1 MKQSK
6 KAYMAIIMS
15 FILALASPAMSALAF
30 GENPECVHV
39 YGVPHST
46 MYEYRTI
53 QYPTYWVVWFKCHLC
68 GYEYSQNIYPAK

>member
-6 KAYMAIIMS
+6 KACMAIIMS
-15 FILALASPAMSALAF
+15 FILALASPAMSALAS

-46 MYEYRTI
+46 MYVYRTI
-53 QYPTYWVVWFKCHLC
+53 YYSTYFTVWYRCHLC
-68 GYEYSQNIYPAK
+68 GYEYSADSYPAK

>member
-6 KAYMAIIMS
+6 KACMAIIMS
-15 FILALASPAMSALAF
+15 FILVLASPAMSALAS

-46 MYEYRTI
+46 MYVYRTI
-53 QYPTYWVVWFKCHLC
+53 QYPTYSVVWFKCHLC
-68 GYEYSQNIYPAK
+68 DYEYSDEIYPAK